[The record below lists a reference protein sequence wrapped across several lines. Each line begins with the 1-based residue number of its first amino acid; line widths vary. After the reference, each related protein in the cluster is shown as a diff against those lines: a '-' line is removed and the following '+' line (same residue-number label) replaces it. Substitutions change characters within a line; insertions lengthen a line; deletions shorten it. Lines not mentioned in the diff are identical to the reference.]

1 MNLKDKNVVVIG
13 MGASGLASA
22 RALVEREA
30 RVVVM
35 DTQAAKML
43 KEPLSQLSRLGV
55 KTVVGGYDQELLREA
70 GLVVISPGVPTDL
83 SALRVVRLRS
93 IPVISEVELAYQI
106 NSDPFIIAVTGTNG
120 KTTTVTLIGEIL
132 KRDNLSACGHA
143 QAGRK
148 VKVAGNIGLPLVEEI
163 KGAKSSDF
171 VVTEVSSFQLET
183 IDKFRPKISL
193 ILNVTPDHLER
204 HKSFKSYLEAKKRI
218 FLNQQRGDYLILN
231 LDDPATFNLASQA
244 KAKVIFFSQREELKE
259 GAYIGKGPK
268 ERIVVNLR
276 RRSFE
281 VCKVEEVRI
290 KGRHNLENVLA
301 SCIVSFVCGVE
312 LNNLRLV
319 LKEFPGLEHRQER
332 VAEVKGREFINDSK
346 GTNPAAT
353 IRALEAFT
361 PPIILIAGGK
371 DKGLKFD
378 GLAKVILKKVKAL
391 IVLGEAAGRMK
402 EEFSEY
408 GFSQIKRVSSLK
420 EAVNL
425 SFRLANSGEVVLFSP
440 ACSSFDMFSSFEER
454 GEVFKE
460 EVRKLKGRVEDAPKK
475 VIP

>member
-1 MNLKDKNVVVIG
+1 MELKDKKVVVIG
-13 MGASGLASA
+13 MGISGLASA
-22 RALVEREA
+22 RALVERGA
-30 RVVVM
+30 KVVVM
-35 DTQAAKML
+35 DTQSAKEL
-43 KEPLSQLSRLGV
+43 KEPLSQLLRLKV
-55 KTVVGGYDQELLREA
+55 KTVVGGYDQKLLKEA
-70 GLVVISPGVPTDL
+70 NLVVISPGVPTDL
-83 SALRVVRLRS
+83 SALRVARLRS
-93 IPVISEVELAYQI
+93 IPIISEVELAYQI
-106 NSDPFIIAVTGTNG
+106 NPNPFIIAVTGTNG

-132 KRDNLSACGHA
+132 KRDKLSACGQA
-143 QAGRK
+143 QTGRK

-163 KGAKSSDF
+163 KGAKSLDF

-193 ILNVTPDHLER
+193 ILNVTPDHLKR

-218 FLNQQRGDYLILN
+218 FLNQKKGDYLILN
-231 LDDPATFNLASQA
+231 LDDPATFNLASQT
-244 KAKVIFFSQREELKE
+244 KAKVIFFSQREELRE
-259 GAYIGKGPK
+259 GAYIRREPE
-268 ERIVVNLR
+268 ERIVINLKR
-276 RRSFE
+276 RRFE

-301 SCIVSFVCGVE
+301 SSIISFICGVN
-312 LNNLRLV
+312 LNNLRSV

-332 VAEVKGREFINDSK
+332 VAKVEGREFINDSK

-353 IRALEAFT
+353 IQALEAFT
-361 PPIILIAGGK
+361 PPIILIAGGE

-425 SFRLANSGEVVLFSP
+425 SFQLASSGEVVLFSP

-454 GEVFKE
+454 GRVFKE
-460 EVRKLKGRVEDAPKK
+460 EVERLKRRVESDSKK